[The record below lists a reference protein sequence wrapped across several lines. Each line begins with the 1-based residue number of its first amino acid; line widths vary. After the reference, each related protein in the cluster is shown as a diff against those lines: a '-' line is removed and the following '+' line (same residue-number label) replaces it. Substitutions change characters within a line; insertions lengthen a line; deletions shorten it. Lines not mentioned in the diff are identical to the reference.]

1 MDGSLGDGPGVPAGR
16 KVCVLLAVLFLLHQ
30 WFFEM
35 LMMEGPEHHQS
46 GFWRAHCVQGFFGK
60 SFPQGWDPWRPP
72 LCLVFSPPASAHWGP
87 ALPPLPT
94 IADSHFL
101 LSLLPS
107 VKTQIHGMYI
117 YFREG
122 RNHAYFYAVY
132 QATERAV
139 RSTL

>member
-1 MDGSLGDGPGVPAGR
+1 MYRA
-16 KVCVLLAVLFLLHQ
+16 FLV
-30 WFFEM
+30 
-35 LMMEGPEHHQS
+35 
-46 GFWRAHCVQGFFGK
+46 RV
-60 SFPQGWDPWRPP
+60 FPQGWDPWRPP

-107 VKTQIHGMYI
+107 VKTQIHGVYI

-122 RNHAYFYAVY
+122 RNRAYFYAVY

-139 RSTL
+139 CSTL